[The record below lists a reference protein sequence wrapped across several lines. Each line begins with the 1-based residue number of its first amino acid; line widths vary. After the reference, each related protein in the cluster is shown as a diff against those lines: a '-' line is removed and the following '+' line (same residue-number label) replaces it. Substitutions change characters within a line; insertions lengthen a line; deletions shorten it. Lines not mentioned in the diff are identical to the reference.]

1 MRVPCAQVLAPVVTA
16 QDTESK
22 SWAFK
27 MSSEVGFEKMSSE
40 VGSSFAAPDAGLL
53 ER

>member
-1 MRVPCAQVLAPVVTA
+1 MRVPCTQVLAPVVTA

-27 MSSEVGFEKMSSE
+27 MSSEVGFEKMSAE
-40 VGSSFAAPDAGLL
+40 VGLGYAAPDAGLL

>member
-1 MRVPCAQVLAPVVTA
+1 VLAPVVTA

-40 VGSSFAAPDAGLL
+40 LSLGFSSPDAGLFQ
-53 ER
+53 R